1 MLNQCEPSPC
11 SDTPDSPAALQERI
25 RTNGTSSQQD
35 IDSRDLVRAFR
46 AYRDPDTARS
56 IVELAITLVPFLAL
70 CAATLAAI
78 HAGYLAALILVVP
91 AGALLLRLFLIQHDC
106 GHGSFLRSRFAN
118 DWLGR
123 CLGVLTLTPY
133 DCWQRSHALHHA
145 GTGNLDARGF
155 GDVDTLT
162 VREFQASSPMRQLFY
177 RAYRHPLVLFG
188 LGPAYLFLL
197 RHRLPIGLMSEGRR
211 YWISAMATNAGIAT
225 VAAVVISLTSLTTY
239 LLVQLPLI
247 LLAASAGVWLFY
259 VQHQF
264 EDTHWDRSDSWSF
277 HDAALRGSSHLELP
291 GVLRWITAN
300 IGVHHVHHLASR
312 IPFYRLPEVLRDHP
326 QLAEVN
332 RIGMR
337 ESVRTFRV
345 ALWDEDQRK
354 LVCFKK
360 GTVPAERPSS
370 FDDAMRA
377 RRAVRSDRQRVLVA
391 DGSAPASPSGNPHPA

>member
-1 MLNQCEPSPC
+1 L
-11 SDTPDSPAALQERI
+11 T
-25 RTNGTSSQQD
+25 TNGTSIPQD
-35 IDSRDLVRAFR
+35 IDSRDLVRVFR
-46 AYRDPDTARS
+46 AYGDPAPGRS
-56 IVELAITLVPFLAL
+56 LFELAITLVPFLAL
-70 CAATLAAI
+70 YAAMLAGVQ
-78 HAGYLAALILVVP
+78 AGYLTALILVIP

-133 DCWQRSHALHHA
+133 DCWRRSHALHHA
-145 GTGNLDARGF
+145 STGNLDSRGF

-162 VREFQASSPMRQLFY
+162 VREFQTRSRSRQLLY

-211 YWISAMATNAGIAT
+211 YWTSALATNAGIAI
-225 VAAVVISLTSLTTY
+225 VAGVAISATSLTSF
-239 LLVQLPLI
+239 LLVQLPVT

-264 EDTHWDRSDSWSF
+264 EHTHWDRAAHWSF
-277 HDAALRGSSHLELP
+277 HEAALRGSSHLALP
-291 GVLRWITAN
+291 GILRWFTAN

-332 RIGMR
+332 RIGLR
-337 ESVRTFRV
+337 QTIGAFRM

-354 LVCFKK
+354 LVCFEKAQ
-360 GTVPAERPSS
+360 GGRSGPAAFMMGWVRNLGRDVDMCFGSPFRPS
-370 FDDAMRA
+370 
-377 RRAVRSDRQRVLVA
+377 DR
-391 DGSAPASPSGNPHPA
+391 PAGTAL